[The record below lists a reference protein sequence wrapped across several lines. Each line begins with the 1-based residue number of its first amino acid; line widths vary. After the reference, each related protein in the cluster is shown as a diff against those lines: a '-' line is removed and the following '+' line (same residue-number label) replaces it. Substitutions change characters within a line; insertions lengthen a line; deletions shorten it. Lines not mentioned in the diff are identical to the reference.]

1 MPPQNKR
8 EIKQQI
14 FKYVGDIEPPAI
26 VTELPPE
33 PSPTPIDAGGGVD
46 TPESENSPIVE
57 STNSGFTAEN
67 LPPIDVKEDT
77 PE

>member
-14 FKYVGDIEPPAI
+14 FKYVGEMEPPAI
-26 VTELPPE
+26 VTELSSEQPP
-33 PSPTPIDAGGGVD
+33 SAVDAGGGVD

-57 STNSGFTAEN
+57 PTDSGFTNED
-67 LPPIDVKEDT
+67 LPPVDS
-77 PE
+77 